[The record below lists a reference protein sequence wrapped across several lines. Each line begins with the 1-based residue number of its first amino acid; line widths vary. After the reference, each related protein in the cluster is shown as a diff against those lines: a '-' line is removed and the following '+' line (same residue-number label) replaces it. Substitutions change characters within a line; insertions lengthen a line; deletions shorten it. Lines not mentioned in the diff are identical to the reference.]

1 MNSVTVNVTHP
12 VIAPRGANL
21 AAKWFGALWRA
32 LQPSAP
38 HQPEDR
44 ERSGRHAEAARVRT
58 FAQGLMSHDPRFA
71 ADLFA
76 AADRHERQGSR

>member
-58 FAQGLMSHDPRFA
+58 FDPRFA

>member
-1 MNSVTVNVTHP
+1 MNTVTVNATLP
-12 VIAPRGANL
+12 VAAPRAAGL
-21 AAKWFGALWRA
+21 AAKWFGALLRT

-38 HQPEDR
+38 YQREDR
-44 ERSGRHAEAARVRT
+44 ERSSRHAEAARVRR
-58 FAQGLMSHDPRFA
+58 FAQGLMSQDPRFA